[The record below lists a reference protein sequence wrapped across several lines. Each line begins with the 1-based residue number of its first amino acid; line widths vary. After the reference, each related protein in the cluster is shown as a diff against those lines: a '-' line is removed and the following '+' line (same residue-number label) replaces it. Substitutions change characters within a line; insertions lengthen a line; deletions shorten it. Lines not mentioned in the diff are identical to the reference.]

1 MIKDLDKSLGR
12 IKYDKRLCDVQ
23 WAIPE
28 KSPGIF
34 RFVILPLETPGK
46 VKLHPWKFCKI
57 RGYTPWKFQGQ
68 KPRPIKI
75 PHDFFLITPGNFLI
89 DHRNAPANSIFMEYV
104 NSYHNASIIFESGS
118 FLRLM
123 KVCICW
129 INPLNALQI
138 S

>member
-46 VKLHPWKFCKI
+46 IKLHPWKFRK
-57 RGYTPWKFQGQ
+57 
-68 KPRPIKI
+68 
-75 PHDFFLITPGNFLI
+75 
-89 DHRNAPANSIFMEYV
+89 
-104 NSYHNASIIFESGS
+104 
-118 FLRLM
+118 RLM

-129 INPLNALQI
+129 IINLLNALQDQLTGFYI
-138 S
+138 RATLAFNGLILLFLAIVFW